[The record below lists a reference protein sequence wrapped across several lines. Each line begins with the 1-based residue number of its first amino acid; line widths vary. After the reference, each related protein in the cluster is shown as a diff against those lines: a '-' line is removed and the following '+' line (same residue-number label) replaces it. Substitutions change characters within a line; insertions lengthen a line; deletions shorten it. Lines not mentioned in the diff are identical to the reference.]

1 MRVTRYNIWQWPVYR
16 EAFAPA
22 RLLSVGKKA
31 LALALLFMT
40 LPTIALGA
48 TVFQDFEDTDSL
60 SANFTEASNSSGSVN
75 WSATGG
81 INDSGRVAI
90 GTSTSVDFIYTTK
103 QKFSLD
109 DNGVL
114 TISALFH
121 SQFNTGYGSLGITT
135 AATSNASG
143 SQGSPSE
150 SSFGMSFHGGGG
162 SWMNNNSLSNL
173 SWQEE
178 LDADESD
185 AEWYLFKLQITDKGN
200 DDFDL
205 EFWIYDVD
213 QTTGVQGTLKT
224 NHTTTVTNPEVKAAS
239 DLYVF
244 FGAETASFASQGSRM
259 VGLDNLTIETGNYA
273 ADFAAN
279 SGYGQFD
286 GTADDIF
293 DVGDGGSEVS
303 VSIASWINL
312 DTIGPVNGTNVRH
325 EIFAFHTPGQSQSSY
340 RKYTLYVLN
349 DKLWLAVGD
358 GSAYARCSHSATLAA
373 STDYH
378 VVGTYNASTNSF
390 TLWVNGDGVTL
401 SSPNTSDC
409 SQSTWDIQINTAASD
424 IPLVGAYKSS
434 TSITQRMDGRVDE
447 LAVWNTALSDTDVQS
462 IYQDGHGVAN
472 VKSVLPTN
480 LLAYWNFNEAAGT
493 TVYDQSGN
501 SVDMSLTGT
510 TAFVGSSWD
519 RTATA
524 SFSPVNG
531 ATGVSASASLSLT
544 FSDGVRK
551 SDNSA
556 LESGDLSSYIVLRDT
571 NSSGTAIAFT
581 GSINTDKDTITVS
594 PTSSFTS
601 NQTVYFAFASGL
613 ERSDNPITPSSSTFT
628 VETVADTTAPT
639 ISSVSLGAANDAL
652 TVTFSE
658 DVYNTNGG
666 SGDLEASDFALS
678 ISGGTATV
686 TATPTSITKTSQSV
700 WVLGVNTSGTADGSE
715 TLSVVPSGAAAIY
728 DAAGNAASTAQS
740 NNTASLTAADTT
752 PPTLDVGP
760 SVGSVTSSGFT
771 PSASINEAGK
781 IYFVVVAD
789 GATAPSPAQV
799 KAGQDATGS
808 AALASASATVP
819 SSPFTA
825 SFSAITS
832 LSAST
837 AYDVYFI
844 AEDDESAPN
853 VQTSVSKVDATTSAP
868 APTVPG
874 APTNVTAVAGDGE
887 ATVSW
892 SAPASNGGAEIT
904 SYTATTNPSCT
915 TSTTSCTVTGLTN
928 GTAYTFTVTATNAAG
943 TSAASARSNS
953 VTPTASSVT
962 PATPVPVLSLWAL
975 WIFSGLLG
983 LLGLRRLSQ

>member
-1 MRVTRYNIWQWPVYR
+1 MRVTRYNIWQWPLR
-16 EAFAPA
+16 GEAFAPA
-22 RLLSVGKKA
+22 WLLSIGKKA
-31 LALALLFMT
+31 LALVLLST
-40 LPTIALGA
+40 LLPTIALGA
-48 TVFQDFEDTDSL
+48 TVFQDFEETDSL
-60 SANFTEASNSSGSVN
+60 SANFTESSNSSGSFN

-90 GTSTSVDFIYTTK
+90 GTSTDVDFIYTTK

-114 TISALFH
+114 TISALYQ
-121 SQFNTGYGSLGITT
+121 SQFNSGYGSLGITT

-162 SWMNNNSLSNL
+162 SWMNNAVLTSLNWDS
-173 SWQEE
+173 Q
-178 LDADESD
+178 LDVNEAD
-185 AEWYLFKLQITDKGN
+185 AEWYLFKLQITDN
-200 DDFDL
+200 ADNTFDL

-213 QTTGVQGTLKT
+213 QTTGARGALKT
-224 NHTTTVTNPEVKAAS
+224 NHTTTVTNTEVKAAS

-244 FGAETASFASQGSRM
+244 FGAQGTRM
-259 VGLDNLTIETGNYA
+259 LGVDNLTIETGNYA
-273 ADFAAN
+273 VDFAAN

-286 GTADDIF
+286 GTADNIF
-293 DVGDGGSEVS
+293 DIGDGGSEVS

-325 EIFAFHTPGQSQSSY
+325 EIFAFHTPGENQSAY

-358 GSAYARCSHSATLAA
+358 GSAHARCSHSATLAA

-378 VVGTYNASTNSF
+378 VAGTYNASTNSF

-424 IPLVGAYKSS
+424 IPLVGAYETP

-556 LESGDLSSYIVLRDT
+556 LESGDLSSYIVLRNT
-571 NSSGTAIAFT
+571 NSSGTEIAFT

-601 NQTVYFAFASGL
+601 NQTVYFAFTSGL

-628 VETVADTTAPT
+628 VETVTDTTAPT
-639 ISSVSLGAANDAL
+639 ISSVSLSAANDEL

-678 ISGGTATV
+678 ITGGTATV
-686 TATPTSITKTSQSV
+686 TATPSSIIKTSQSV
-700 WVLGVNTSGTADGSE
+700 WVLGVNTSGTANGNE
-715 TLSVVPSGAAAIY
+715 TLTVVPSGAAAIY
-728 DAAGNAASTAQS
+728 DAAGNAASTTQS

-752 PPTLDVGP
+752 PPTFDVGP

-781 IYFVVVAD
+781 IYYVVVAD

-799 KAGQDATGS
+799 KAGQEATGS
-808 AALASASATVP
+808 AALASASATVS

-825 SFSAITS
+825 SFAAITS

-844 AEDDESAPN
+844 AEDDESTPN
-853 VQTSVSKVDATTSAP
+853 VQTSVSKVDTTTSAP

-874 APTNVTAVAGDGE
+874 APTNVTAVAGDGQ

-892 SAPASNGGAEIT
+892 TAPASDGGSPII

-915 TSTTSCTVTGLTN
+915 TSGTSCTVTGLTN
-928 GTAYTFTVTATNAAG
+928 GTAYTFTVTATNAVG
-943 TSAASARSNS
+943 TSVASVASNS
-953 VTPTASSVT
+953 VTPVASSMT
-962 PATPVPVLSLWAL
+962 PGTPVPVLPLWAL
-975 WIFSGLLG
+975 WVVGGLLG
-983 LLGLRRLSQ
+983 LLGLRKLRQ